1 MTIEHLKVPIDKLTG
16 NYDASSLDFDTTED
30 VADLEGTLGQDRAMS
45 ALELGLGIDAP
56 GFNLYVSGVAGTGR
70 NTALRGY
77 LSRIAADRPTPPD
90 WGYVY
95 NFQDP
100 TQPLTIQ
107 LPCGMMREFAQDME
121 SLVDSCRA
129 EIPGAFESDD
139 YTHRVE
145 DVMAE
150 IQAQRQELT
159 EKLEQEAQGK
169 GFTLSF
175 AKVGITPVP
184 LSPEGQPLSQEEF
197 NSLPDNLREEL
208 RKRAETIQHSI
219 RHSMSEFR
227 RLNKDAA
234 QRTKDVDFELV
245 SFNLKP
251 IIDELQEKYAEYPGV
266 VAHLERVEAD
276 VVQHV
281 EMFKP
286 KPETE
291 GPQMMFMPGTFSD
304 EDVFARYKVNDLV
317 DNSADEGAPVVI
329 EHSPTYYNL
338 FGRIDYK
345 ARVGTLT
352 TDHAMI
358 KAGALHRANGGYLVL
373 QARDLMMS
381 PGSYDTLKRVLR
393 SGEIRIENIGEQ
405 YTALPTDSLRP
416 QPIPVDAKVIIV
428 GGSDILRM
436 LQARDEDFRRLF
448 KVTADFDTVMDRNSE
463 NLNKYVAFIASQC
476 RRKGLRHFDKGA
488 VAIIINYSSRLVEDQ
503 DKLATQFMHISDI
516 ITESDY
522 WARKDG
528 ADIVSAEHVNKTI
541 DQRKYRAS
549 LVEDKMLEFITQNSI
564 HIATEG
570 TAVGQINGLAVYSM
584 GDYSFGKP
592 SRITAR
598 VSLGRG
604 QVVNIE
610 RETQM
615 SGKIHTKGFLILNGY
630 IQGKYGHDRPL
641 SMSASIGFEQTY
653 SEVDGDSAS
662 STELY
667 TLLSE
672 LSGVGIKQGIAV
684 TGSVNQMGDVQAI
697 GGGTYKIEGF
707 YDVCKA
713 KGLTGEQGVMIPSD
727 NVRNL
732 ALNDEVVQAVK
743 DGKFHIY
750 AVSTIDEG
758 IEVLTDTPAGK
769 VNGDGAYPEGTIHY
783 LVEARL
789 DDLAEKARQIA
800 RPPEDSENGTDS
812 KIETPDEPPKDEED
826 SEDTQDNGVFY

>member
-1 MTIEHLKVPIDKLTG
+1 MTIEHLEVPSEQLTSV
-16 NYDASSLDFDTTED
+16 YDTSDLDFETTAD
-30 VADLEGTLGQDRAMS
+30 VADLEGTIGQDRAMS
-45 ALELGLGIDAP
+45 ALELGLDIDAS

-70 NTALRGY
+70 NTALRNY
-77 LSRIAADRPTPPD
+77 LNRVAADKPIPPD

-100 TQPLTIQ
+100 TQPLAIQ

-145 DVMAE
+145 EVMNE
-150 IQAQRQELT
+150 IQVQRKALT
-159 EKLEQEAQGK
+159 EKLEEEAQTK
-169 GFTLSF
+169 GFTLTF
-175 AKVGITPVP
+175 PQVGITPVP
-184 LSPEGQPLSQEEF
+184 LSPEGRPLSQEEF
-197 NSLPDNLREEL
+197 NALPDNLREEL
-208 RKRAETIQHSI
+208 RERAETIQHSI

-227 RLNKDAA
+227 RLNKEAA
-234 QRTKDVDFELV
+234 QRNKDVDFELV
-245 SFNLKP
+245 RFNLAP
-251 IIDELQEKYAEYPGV
+251 IIDELQEKYADHPDV

-276 VVQHV
+276 VVRHV

-286 KPETE
+286 KNE
-291 GPQMMFMPGTFSD
+291 PQEPLTMLMPGALRD

-317 DNSADEGAPVVI
+317 DNSVCEGAPVVT

-352 TDHAMI
+352 TDHSMI

-405 YTALPTDSLRP
+405 YTALPTDSMRP
-416 QPIPVDAKVIIV
+416 QPIPVNAKVIIV
-428 GGSDILRM
+428 GGSDILRL
-436 LQARDEDFRRLF
+436 LQAGDEDFRRLF
-448 KVTADFDTVMDRNSE
+448 KVIADFDTVMERNSE

-488 VAIIINYSSRLVEDQ
+488 VASIINYSSRLVEDQ

-516 ITESDY
+516 ITESDH
-522 WARKDG
+522 WARKADT
-528 ADIVSAEHVNKTI
+528 DIVSAEHVNKTI
-541 DQRKYRAS
+541 EQRKYRSS
-549 LVEDKMLEFITQNSI
+549 LVEDRMLEFITNNSI

-570 TAVGQINGLAVYSM
+570 TAVGQVNGLAVYSM
-584 GDYSFGKP
+584 GDHSFGKP

-604 QVVNIE
+604 QVMNIE

-615 SGKIHTKGFLILNGY
+615 SGKIHTKGFLTLTGY
-630 IQGKYGHDRPL
+630 LQGKYGQNRPL

-667 TLLSE
+667 TLISE

-697 GGGTYKIEGF
+697 GGGTFKIEGF

-713 KGLTGEQGVMIPSD
+713 KGLTGEQGVMIPRD

-758 IEVLTDTPAGK
+758 IEVLTGIPAGK
-769 VNGDGAYPEGTIHY
+769 INGDGEYPEGTIHY

-789 DDLAEKARQIA
+789 DELAKKARQIA
-800 RPPEDSENGTDS
+800 RPPEDSDNDTDS
-812 KIETPDEPPKDEED
+812 KGEPSPKEESED
-826 SEDTQDNGVFY
+826 SQDSGVFY